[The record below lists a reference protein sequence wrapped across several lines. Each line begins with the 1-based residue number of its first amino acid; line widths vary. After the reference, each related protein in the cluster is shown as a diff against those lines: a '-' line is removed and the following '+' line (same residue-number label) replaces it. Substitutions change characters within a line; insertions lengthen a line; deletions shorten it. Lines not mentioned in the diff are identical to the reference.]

1 MSAQTFFVWDIQ
13 QVTCTSSKDS
23 SWEQATHDFEA
34 LSQQPVDEIS
44 PNIIELADRLVD
56 EARTSDYSE
65 VFYEAYVNTNLEMK
79 KHPKTACV
87 AIPTPEALHGEA
99 LDVIAPLCEELGLV
113 FYDTRGMVAYPDGT
127 IYPPNIARGMAL
139 LKEKRALAK
148 QSADIYKPV
157 ADVPRDRED
166 FEKILHP
173 FMHDCLKRYSYQ
185 PSQVSS
191 ANVID
196 SLEVDGCTKA
206 MPYGHVRLTGGAEGK
221 NGYFRLKIHA
231 YFVSPAFE
239 EIYDKVSLPTELTR
253 QSPYLKLHYI
263 NVCDRNFADK
273 QKQIPEF
280 INTEFASKLDEVD
293 KIDSYN
299 QLFLLLH
306 NRIARGHSYGESVD
320 KHLILAKLA
329 GREDFDELV
338 IQYRDLIDNSPNEY
352 AKNRMNERWDRLLEI
367 LSTVEPL
374 E

>member
-1 MSAQTFFVWDIQ
+1 MSVQTFFVWDTQ
-13 QVTCTSSKDS
+13 QVTYMPSKDS
-23 SWEQATHDFEA
+23 SWEQATHDFKA
-34 LSQQPVDEIS
+34 LCQQPVNDIS
-44 PNIIELADRLVD
+44 PNIVELADRLVE

-79 KHPKTACV
+79 THPKTACV

-99 LDVIAPLCEELGLV
+99 LDVVAPLCEELGLV

-148 QSADIYKPV
+148 QSADIYKPK
-157 ADVPRDRED
+157 AQVPRDRED

-173 FMHDCLKRYSYQ
+173 FMHDCLERYGYQ
-185 PSQVSS
+185 RSQVTS

-196 SLEVDGCTKA
+196 SLEVDGCTKP

-221 NGYFRLKIHA
+221 NGYFILKIHA

-253 QSPYLKLHYI
+253 QSPYLKLDYM
-263 NVCDRNFADK
+263 NVCYSSFSDK

-280 INTEFASKLDEVD
+280 INTEFVSKLDEVD
-293 KIDSYN
+293 QIDSYN

-306 NRIARGHSYGESVD
+306 NKIAKGHSHGESAD
-320 KHLILAKLA
+320 IQLILAKLA

-338 IQYRDLIDNSPNEY
+338 TQYRDLIDNSPNEY
-352 AKNRMNERWDRLLEI
+352 VKHRMNERWDRLLEI

>member
-1 MSAQTFFVWDIQ
+1 MSVQTFFVWDIQ
-13 QVTCTSSKDS
+13 QVACTPSKDS

-34 LSQQPVDEIS
+34 LRQQPVDDIS
-44 PNIIELADRLVD
+44 PNIIELADRLVA
-56 EARTSDYSE
+56 EVLTSDYSDIFIDSYSSADIE
-65 VFYEAYVNTNLEMK
+65 VGN
-79 KHPKTACV
+79 HPKTACV

-139 LKEKRALAK
+139 LKEKRALEK
-148 QSADIYKPV
+148 QSADIYKPG
-157 ADVPRDRED
+157 AQVPRDRED

-173 FMHDCLKRYSYQ
+173 FMHECLKRYGYQ
-185 PSQVSS
+185 SSQVSKD
-191 ANVID
+191 NVID
-196 SLEVDGCTKA
+196 FLKVNVCTKA
-206 MPYGHVRLTGGAEGK
+206 MPYGHVRLVGGTGGN
-221 NGYFRLKIHA
+221 NGYFGLSIDAH
-231 YFVSPAFE
+231 FVVPAFE
-239 EIYDKVSLPTELTR
+239 EIYDKILPSNELFEEGSYR
-253 QSPYLKLHYI
+253 KLDYI
-263 NVCDRNFADK
+263 NICNRRFSDK

-306 NRIARGHSYGESVD
+306 NQIARGHSHGERVD
-320 KHLILAKLA
+320 KQLILAKLA

-338 IQYRDLIDNSPNEY
+338 IQYRNLIDNAPNDY
-352 AKNRMNERWDRLLEI
+352 IKNRMNERWDRLLEI

>member
-99 LDVIAPLCEELGLV
+99 LDIIAPLCEELGLV

-148 QSADIYKPV
+148 QSADIYKPE

-173 FMHDCLKRYSYQ
+173 FMHDCLERYGYQ
-185 PSQVSS
+185 SNQISS
-191 ANVID
+191 ANDID
-196 SLEVDGCTKA
+196 YLKVDGCTKA
-206 MPYGHVRLTGGAEGK
+206 TPYGHVRLTGGAEGK

-231 YFVSPAFE
+231 YFVSPAFAK
-239 EIYDKVSLPTELTR
+239 IYDKVSAPTKLSQ
-253 QSPYLKLHYI
+253 QSPYLKLDYI
-263 NVCDRNFADK
+263 NVCDKNFADK

-306 NRIARGHSYGESVD
+306 DKIARGHSHGERVD
-320 KHLILAKLA
+320 KQLILAKRA
-329 GREDFDELV
+329 GREDYDDLI
-338 IQYRDLIDNSPNEY
+338 IQYRELIDNSPNDY
-352 AKNRMNERWDRLLEI
+352 VKNRMNERWDRLLEI
-367 LSTVEPL
+367 LSTVDPL

>member
-13 QVTCTSSKDS
+13 QVTCIPSKDS

-34 LSQQPVDEIS
+34 LRQQPVDTIS

-65 VFYEAYVNTNLEMK
+65 VFYETYVNTNLEMK
-79 KHPKTACV
+79 THPKTACV
-87 AIPTPEALHGEA
+87 AIPTPEAMHGEA
-99 LDVIAPLCEELGLV
+99 LDVIAPLCEALGLV

-148 QSADIYKPV
+148 QSADIYKPE
-157 ADVPRDRED
+157 AQVPRDRED

-173 FMHDCLKRYSYQ
+173 FMHDCLKRYGYQ

-196 SLEVDGCTKA
+196 FLNIDGCTKA
-206 MPYGHVRLTGGAEGK
+206 MPYGYVRLTGGAEGK
-221 NGYFRLKIHA
+221 NGYFTLKTHA

-239 EIYDKVSLPTELTR
+239 EIYDKVSPPTELTR

-263 NVCDRNFADK
+263 NVCDKSFSDK
-273 QKQIPEF
+273 QKQIPKF
-280 INTEFASKLDEVD
+280 IDTEFVNKLNEVD

-306 NRIARGHSYGESVD
+306 NKIARGHSYGERVD
-320 KHLILAKLA
+320 KQLILAKLA
-329 GREDFDELV
+329 GREDFDELI
-338 IQYRDLIDNSPNEY
+338 IQYRELINNAPNDY
-352 AKNRMNERWDRLLEI
+352 IKNRMNERWDRLLEI

>member
-1 MSAQTFFVWDIQ
+1 MSAQTFFVWDTQ
-13 QVTCTSSKDS
+13 QVTSIPSKDS

-34 LSQQPVDEIS
+34 LSQQPVDDIS

-148 QSADIYKPV
+148 QSADIYKPE
-157 ADVPRDRED
+157 AQVPRDKED

-173 FMHDCLKRYSYQ
+173 FMHDCLECYGYQ
-185 PSQVSS
+185 SNQISS
-191 ANVID
+191 ANDID
-196 SLEVDGCTKA
+196 YLKVDGCTKA

-221 NGYFRLKIHA
+221 NGYFILKIHA

-239 EIYDKVSLPTELTR
+239 EIYDKVSPPTELTR
-253 QSPYLKLHYI
+253 QSPYLKLDYM
-263 NVCDRNFADK
+263 NVCYSSFSDK

-280 INTEFASKLDEVD
+280 INTEFVSQLDEVD
-293 KIDSYN
+293 QIDSYN

-306 NRIARGHSYGESVD
+306 DKIARGHSHGESAD
-320 KHLILAKLA
+320 IQLTLAKLA

-338 IQYRDLIDNSPNEY
+338 TQYRDLIDNSPNDY
-352 AKNRMNERWDRLLEI
+352 VKNRMNERWDRLLEI
-367 LSTVEPL
+367 LSTVKPL